1 MPQSDGV
8 AHLMRNQLG
17 DQRPDKPFRHP
28 VNQHIWLLRGRLAS
42 IFLGLDRLPCQ
53 FQLQPH
59 CGQVQCLAVGGT
71 AEAIDLT
78 DPPMQSVELVVTNQL
93 SIGLR

>member
-8 AHLMRNQLG
+8 AHLMRNQFS

-28 VNQHIWLLRGRLAS
+28 INQHIWLLRGRLVS
-42 IFLGLDRLPCQ
+42 IFLALDRLPCQ
-53 FQLQPH
+53 FQFQPH
-59 CGQVQCLAVGGT
+59 CGQVQCLAVSGT
-71 AEAIDLT
+71 AEAINLT
-78 DPPMQSVELVVTNQL
+78 DPTMQTVELVVTNQL